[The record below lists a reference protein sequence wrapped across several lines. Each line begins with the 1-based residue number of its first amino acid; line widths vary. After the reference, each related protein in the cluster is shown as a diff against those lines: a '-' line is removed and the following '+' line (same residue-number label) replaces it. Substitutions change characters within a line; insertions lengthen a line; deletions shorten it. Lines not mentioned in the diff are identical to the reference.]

1 MFFPGH
7 ISCEGKYG
15 GGTRVGGGG
24 WGGAYG
30 GPTAALPPGD
40 RQCRS
45 SLVVNRSIHRF
56 DCSSEHRGGHGA
68 AGAWLSAVK
77 APTPEGDGWMAAVAA
92 NGGKPPATEPLKPLL
107 VKEEGSNRCA
117 ISFRWLALSFSR
129 RNATR

>member
-1 MFFPGH
+1 MVIMSFLRC
-7 ISCEGKYG
+7 I
-15 GGTRVGGGG
+15 
-24 WGGAYG
+24 
-30 GPTAALPPGD
+30 
-40 RQCRS
+40 
-45 SLVVNRSIHRF
+45 RSIHRF

-117 ISFRWLALSFSR
+117 NWLDVFYQR
-129 RNATR
+129 RVY